1 MNCLTVKIKSKNGT
15 EKKIIQA
22 GSVNLYGAY
31 FLIFFVSSGG
41 INYIYIVADSK

>member
-22 GSVNLYGAY
+22 GSVKTMRIYMAY
-31 FLIFFVSSGG
+31 FLNVFLSSGG
-41 INYIYIVADSK
+41 TIFT